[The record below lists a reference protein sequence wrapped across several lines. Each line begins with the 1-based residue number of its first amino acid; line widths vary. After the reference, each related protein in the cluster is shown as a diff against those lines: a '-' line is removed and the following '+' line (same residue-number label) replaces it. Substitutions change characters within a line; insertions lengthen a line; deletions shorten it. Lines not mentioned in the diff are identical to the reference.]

1 MRFLLVLALAAPVV
15 LSMTG
20 CASDPY
26 DDPTY
31 RLQRN
36 LYNRNQKFDNFENR
50 QAMRRRAQDDRYQA
64 WFNSVMQ

>member
-1 MRFLLVLALAAPVV
+1 MRSLLALLCALPAVF
-15 LSMTG
+15 LTG
-20 CASDPY
+20 CANDDY
-26 DDPTY
+26 VDPTY

-36 LYNRNQKFDNFENR
+36 LYNRNQKFENFENR

>member
-1 MRFLLVLALAAPVV
+1 MRLILALLLSASAASL
-15 LSMTG
+15 LSG
-20 CASDPY
+20 CANDSY

-36 LYNRNQKFDNFENR
+36 LYNRNQNFDNLENR
-50 QAMRRRAQDDRYQA
+50 QGMRRRAQDSRYQA

>member
-1 MRFLLVLALAAPVV
+1 MKFLLLLALVAPAVFS
-15 LSMTG
+15 LTG
-20 CASDPY
+20 CANDSY

-50 QAMRRRAQDDRYQA
+50 QAMRRRAQDSRYQA

>member
-1 MRFLLVLALAAPVV
+1 MKTLLFLALAAPVAFS
-15 LSMTG
+15 LTG
-20 CASDPY
+20 CASDSY

-50 QAMRRRAQDDRYQA
+50 QAMRRRAQDSRYQA

>member
-1 MRFLLVLALAAPVV
+1 L
-15 LSMTG
+15 TG
-20 CASDPY
+20 CANDDY
-26 DDPTY
+26 VDPTY

-36 LYNRNQKFDNFENR
+36 LYNRNQKWDNFENR

>member
-1 MRFLLVLALAAPVV
+1 MRFLLVLALTAPAAFS
-15 LSMTG
+15 LTG

-36 LYNRNQKFDNFENR
+36 LYNRNQKFENFENR

>member
-1 MRFLLVLALAAPVV
+1 MRLLLTILFAAPAVF
-15 LSMTG
+15 LSG
-20 CASDPY
+20 CANDSY

-36 LYNRNQKFDNFENR
+36 LYERNQKWDNFTSR
-50 QAMRRRAQDDRYQA
+50 QAMRRNARDSRYQA

>member
-1 MRFLLVLALAAPVV
+1 MRFLLVLALAAPAAFS
-15 LSMTG
+15 LTS

>member
-1 MRFLLVLALAAPVV
+1 MRLLLVIALTAPVALALG
-15 LSMTG
+15 G

-31 RLQRN
+31 RLQHN
-36 LYNRNQKFDNFENR
+36 LYDRNQKFDNFENR
-50 QAMRRRAQDDRYQA
+50 QAMRRRAQDSRYQA

>member
-1 MRFLLVLALAAPVV
+1 MRLLLALLVAAASV
-15 LSMTG
+15 LFTG
-20 CASDPY
+20 CANDDY
-26 DDPTY
+26 VDPTY

-36 LYNRNQKFDNFENR
+36 LYNRNQKWDNFENR